1 MTKLIVKFVCMD
13 GSTFKYDFIVKDDES
28 AKDKIESFIYNY
40 NKNKTSLELMC
51 LYVYEILSS
60 ERI

>member
-1 MTKLIVKFVCMD
+1 MTKLIVKFLCMD
-13 GSTFKYDFIVKDDES
+13 GSTFTYDFIIKDDES

-40 NKNKTSLELMC
+40 NKNKSFLELMC

>member
-40 NKNKTSLELMC
+40 NKTSLELMC